1 MKTAV
6 FTYNIKLEGVEPV
19 LPNGRYDVCVS
30 KMNENFGGEGE
41 RAIYMT
47 CLLIGAVRRQRRGLS
62 TGAMQSQMLED
73 EGTLPLSMCQGARE

>member
-19 LPNGRYDVCVS
+19 LPNGRYDLCVS

-41 RAIYMT
+41 RAIYDT
-47 CLLIGAVRRQRRGLS
+47 SLDWSCQKAEEGSFHWCYAVSDAGR
-62 TGAMQSQMLED
+62 
-73 EGTLPLSMCQGARE
+73 